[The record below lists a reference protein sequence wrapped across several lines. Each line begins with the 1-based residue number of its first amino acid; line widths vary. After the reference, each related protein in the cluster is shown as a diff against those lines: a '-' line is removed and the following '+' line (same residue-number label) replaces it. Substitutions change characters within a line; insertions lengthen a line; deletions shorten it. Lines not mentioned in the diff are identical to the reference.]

1 MASYHLS
8 FAHRDVS
15 PVSYAAQ
22 KATLLRYRYDEL
34 DDALG
39 MALRLLDD
47 GVVPWEIAGDDGLV
61 LGRAEIEATVRR
73 RASELQ
79 DRPKPL

>member
-1 MASYHLS
+1 MATYHLS

-15 PVSYAAQ
+15 PVSYQAQ
-22 KATLLRYRYDEL
+22 KATLLKYRYDEL

-39 MALRLLDD
+39 MALRMLNAD
-47 GVVPWEIAGDDGLV
+47 VVPWEITGDDGLV
-61 LGRAEIEATVRR
+61 LGRAEIEETVRR
-73 RASELQ
+73 RSPELK